1 MVSRKAGTSAV
12 AAVAGAGAL
21 GAMVFSRFKRETP
34 EPEEQSENEL
44 QHHVADML
52 GLIHGIVSAF
62 DTQLASSDLPRH
74 QRAQAL
80 VSEARATL
88 DGQAQALT
96 DLLEELHWEG
106 ASMVKSAASSVGGR
120 TAGIFGRMRTN
131 EVSRMMRDDYTAL
144 SLASISY
151 TMLHTTG
158 LSLHNDA
165 VAALAQRHLAELTP
179 LVMRFG
185 EVVPGVVVRELAR
198 EVLPVD
204 VDVSREAVE
213 HTRQAWVQ
221 AAGG

>member
-1 MVSRKAGTSAV
+1 MSRKSRTSAL
-12 AAVAGAGAL
+12 AFVAGAGAL
-21 GAMVFSRFKRETP
+21 GAMVVSRFRRDTP
-34 EPEEQSENEL
+34 EPEEESELEL
-44 QHHVADML
+44 QRHVHDML
-52 GLIHGIVSAF
+52 ALIQGMVGAL
-62 DTQLASSDLPRH
+62 DMQLASSDLPRH
-74 QRAQAL
+74 QKAHAL
-80 VSEARATL
+80 VTEARTTL
-88 DGQAQALT
+88 DQQVLRLTELLAQ
-96 DLLEELHWEG
+96 LHWDG
-106 ASMVKSAASSVGGR
+106 PSMVKSAASSVGGR

-165 VAALAQRHLAELTP
+165 VAALAQRHLGEITP

-204 VDVSREAVE
+204 VDVSRDAVE

-221 AAGG
+221 AGGG

>member
-1 MVSRKAGTSAV
+1 MSRRSRTSAL
-12 AAVAGAGAL
+12 AFVAGAGAL
-21 GAMVFSRFKRETP
+21 GAMVVSRFRRDMP
-34 EPEEQSENEL
+34 EPEEQSETEL
-44 QHHVADML
+44 QRHVGDML
-52 GLIHGIVSAF
+52 ALIQGMVSAF

-74 QRAQAL
+74 QKAQAL

-88 DGQAQALT
+88 ESQALALAE
-96 DLLEELHWEG
+96 LLEKLHWEG
-106 ASMVKSAASSVGGR
+106 PSMVKSAASSVSGR

-131 EVSRMMRDDYTAL
+131 EVSRMIRDDYTAL

-165 VAALAQRHLAELTP
+165 VAELAQRHLGEITP

-185 EVVPGVVVRELAR
+185 EAVPGVVVRELAR

-204 VDVSREAVE
+204 VDVSRDAVE